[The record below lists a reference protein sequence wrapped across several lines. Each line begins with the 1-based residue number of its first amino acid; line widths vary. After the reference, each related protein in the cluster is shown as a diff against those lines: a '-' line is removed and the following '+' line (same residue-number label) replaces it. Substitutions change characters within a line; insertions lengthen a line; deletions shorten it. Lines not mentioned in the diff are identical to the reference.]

1 MVRCCVT
8 EGGFVMR
15 GEIDVE
21 FRSEAEYSDS
31 MREWFEGALRDLF
44 ADELGAILSGPPL
57 DPKGMRGGPLGPPES
72 WWGFCGVTERVGRN
86 LRVSGKV
93 ISEKNLDWFYRKVST
108 GPFSA
113 EVGISKL
120 GDKGQPRLRL
130 ARLTVER
137 VEGAESWVRLG
148 CNIPEDSLRDP
159 VFQGAFLRFMK
170 TQANALDPSFGHIAH
185 LYNLGNTALE
195 ERLGPPWLLAE
206 QTVPESRQ
214 YLRGYSWVTV
224 CPKELSTTVGGK
236 QALLDSGAF
245 HEVEELTDGSIWLQ
259 AGPDFAAY
267 DDDQA
272 RTVWAALSPALRPG
286 TPRHIEP
293 LPTDPPLH
301 LVYEDAR
308 NAKS

>member
-1 MVRCCVT
+1 MA
-8 EGGFVMR
+8 EGGFVVR

-21 FRSEAEYSDS
+21 FRSEAEYSSS

-44 ADELGAILSGPPL
+44 PDELAAILGGPPL

-86 LRVSGKV
+86 LRDSARV
-93 ISEKNLDWFYRKVST
+93 ISEKNLDWFYRKVSS

-113 EVGISKL
+113 EVGISRL
-120 GDKGQPRLRL
+120 GADGQPRLRL

-137 VEGAESWVRLG
+137 LEKAESWVRLG
-148 CNIPEDSLRDP
+148 CNIPEDSLREP
-159 VFQGAFLRFMK
+159 VFQRAFLRFMK
-170 TQANALDPSFGHIAH
+170 TQANTLDPSFGHITH
-185 LYNLGNTALE
+185 LYTLGKTPLE
-195 ERLGPPWLLAE
+195 TVLGPPWLLPK
-206 QTVPESRQ
+206 QTVSESRQ

-224 CPKELSTTVGGK
+224 CPKELSTAVGGK

-245 HEVEELTDGSIWLQ
+245 HEVDELAGGSIWLQ

-267 DDDQA
+267 NDDQA
-272 RTVWAALSPALRPG
+272 RAVWAAVSPALRPG
-286 TPRHIEP
+286 TPQRFEP

-301 LVYEDAR
+301 VVYEDAR